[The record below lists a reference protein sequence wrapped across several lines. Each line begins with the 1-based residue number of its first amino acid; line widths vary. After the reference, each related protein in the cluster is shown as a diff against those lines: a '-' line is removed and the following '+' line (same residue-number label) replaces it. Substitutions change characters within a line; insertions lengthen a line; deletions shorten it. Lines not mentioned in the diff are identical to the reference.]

1 MKIGLL
7 PLYLALYDN
16 HCQEAAAK
24 ARTFIDV
31 IASELTARGF
41 EVVKSPACRLLL
53 DPGRTTQTQIA
64 AGDAA
69 LPLTVETHL
78 VRADLTGDAGTIQLH
93 YTLLAH
99 GSIAQTLRVTL
110 ELAAIE

>member
-31 IASELTARGF
+31 IAGADRTLAR
-41 EVVKSPACRLLL
+41 
-53 DPGRTTQTQIA
+53 
-64 AGDAA
+64 
-69 LPLTVETHL
+69 H
-78 VRADLTGDAGTIQLH
+78 DL
-93 YTLLAH
+93 
-99 GSIAQTLRVTL
+99 
-110 ELAAIE
+110 